1 MNIEEIRELAALLE
15 GSDLNVLEVS
25 EGESRIRLEKA
36 APVVTAMPAA
46 APVQVMPA
54 GALPVMSAGAFP
66 VTPAGAGSDLAQSAG
81 AEAASENHT
90 GKAVK
95 CPMVGVFYS
104 APAPGEKPFVSV
116 GSKVEKGDVLCIVEA
131 MKLMNEISAETDG
144 EITEVC
150 VEDGAVVEFGQPLFY
165 IR

>member
-36 APVVTAMPAA
+36 APVQVMPAA

-54 GALPVMSAGAFP
+54 GALPVMSAGTLP
-66 VTPAGAGSDLAQSAG
+66 IMPAGAGSDLAQSAG